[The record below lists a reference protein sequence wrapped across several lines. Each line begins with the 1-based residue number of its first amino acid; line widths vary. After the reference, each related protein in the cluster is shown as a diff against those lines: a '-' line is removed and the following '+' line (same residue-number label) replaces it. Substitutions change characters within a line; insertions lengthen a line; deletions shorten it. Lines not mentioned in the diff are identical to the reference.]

1 MSLVGLTKG
10 DREFF
15 EKQKT
20 FLGTE
25 KEKGNTFFN
34 KDNIDAMKDSNYF
47 ERKGVPGVY
56 DPRNPNAK
64 VETGSPE
71 LNKKFEKGDG
81 KGFLDNV
88 IEGGLDYF
96 KKNQKSEE
104 DKDRDLLRDLAKQS
118 GEGMKFG
125 DFGSGAFKEVAQGL
139 TYGQLPSQTQ
149 QMFIPGENPQ
159 GKSIGQ
165 RLAGAAVALGKGLMT
180 GVPHGGA
187 FGAVSGFLG

>member
-1 MSLVGLTKG
+1 MSFVGLNKG
-10 DREFF
+10 DKEFF
-15 EKQKT
+15 DKQKT
-20 FLGTE
+20 FLGIE
-25 KEKGNTFFN
+25 KEKGNNFFN
-34 KDNIDAMKDSNYF
+34 KDSIDAMKDSNYF

-104 DKDRDLLRDLAKQS
+104 DKDRDLLRDLANKQD
-118 GEGMKFG
+118 MKFG

-149 QMFIPGENPQ
+149 QMFIPGEQ
-159 GKSIGQ
+159 GS
-165 RLAGAAVALGKGLMT
+165 
-180 GVPHGGA
+180 
-187 FGAVSGFLG
+187 

>member
-1 MSLVGLTKG
+1 MSNLGLTKE

-15 EKQKT
+15 KDQKT

-25 KEKGNTFFN
+25 KEKGNTFFDKESIN
-34 KDNIDAMKDSNYF
+34 AMKDSNYF

-56 DPRNPNAK
+56 DPRNPNAP

-104 DKDRDLLRDLAKQS
+104 DKDRDLLRDLANKQ
-118 GEGMKFG
+118 EMKFG
-125 DFGSGAFKEVAQGL
+125 DFGSGAFNEVAQGF

-149 QMFIPGENPQ
+149 QMFIPSEKPQ
-159 GKSIGQ
+159 GKSLVQ
-165 RLAGAAVALGKGLMT
+165 RFAGAASGL
-180 GVPHGGA
+180 
-187 FGAVSGFLG
+187 VSGLATGIPHAGGIGAIGGFLS

>member
-1 MSLVGLTKG
+1 MSFVGLNKG
-10 DREFF
+10 DKEFF
-15 EKQKT
+15 DKQKT
-20 FLGTE
+20 FLGIE
-25 KEKGNTFFN
+25 KEKGNNFFN
-34 KDNIDAMKDSNYF
+34 KDSIDAMKDSNYF

-104 DKDRDLLRDLAKQS
+104 DKDRDLLRDLARQS

-125 DFGSGAFKEVAQGL
+125 DFGGGGFKEVAQGL
-139 TYGQLPSQTQ
+139 TYGQLAPQTQ
-149 QMFIPGENPQ
+149 QMFIPGEKPQ
-159 GKSIGQ
+159 GKSLVQ
-165 RLAGAAVALGKGLMT
+165 RFAGAASGL
-180 GVPHGGA
+180 
-187 FGAVSGFLG
+187 VSGLATGIPHAGGIGAIGGFLS

>member
-1 MSLVGLTKG
+1 MGLNEA

-15 EKQKT
+15 KKQKT

-47 ERKGVPGVY
+47 ERKGVFGVY
-56 DPRNPNAK
+56 DPRNPNAP

-104 DKDRDLLRDLAKQS
+104 DKDRDLLRDLARQS

-125 DFGSGAFKEVAQGL
+125 DFGGGGFKEVAQGL
-139 TYGQLPSQTQ
+139 TYGQLAPQTQ
-149 QMFIPGENPQ
+149 QMFIPGEKAT
-159 GKSIGQ
+159 GKSLVQ
-165 RLAGAAVALGKGLMT
+165 RFAGGIVGLGKGLMT
-180 GVPHGGA
+180 GTPHGGA
-187 FGAVSGFLG
+187 FGFASGFFG

>member
-1 MSLVGLTKG
+1 MGLTEA

-15 EKQKT
+15 KKQKT

-34 KDNIDAMKDSNYF
+34 KDSIDAMKDSNYF

-125 DFGSGAFKEVAQGL
+125 DFGGGAFKEVAQGL

-149 QMFIPGENPQ
+149 QMFIPGERAQ
-159 GKSIGQ
+159 GKSLGQ
-165 RLAGAAVALGKGLMT
+165 RFAGAA
-180 GVPHGGA
+180 
-187 FGAVSGFLG
+187 S

>member
-1 MSLVGLTKG
+1 MSFVGLNKG
-10 DREFF
+10 DKEFF
-15 EKQKT
+15 DKQKT
-20 FLGTE
+20 FLGIE
-25 KEKGNTFFN
+25 KEKGNNFFN
-34 KDNIDAMKDSNYF
+34 KDSIDAMKDSNYF

-88 IEGGLDYF
+88 IAGGLDYF

-104 DKDRDLLRDLAKQS
+104 DKDRDLLRDLANKQD
-118 GEGMKFG
+118 MKFG

-149 QMFIPGENPQ
+149 QMFIPGEKAE
-159 GKSIGQ
+159 GKSLVQ
-165 RLAGAAVALGKGLMT
+165 RFAGAAQGLIGGLKT
-180 GVPHGGA
+180 GIPHAGGI
-187 FGAVSGFLG
+187 GAIGGFFA